1 MGFRTNGAE
10 FNPDSNIVLLNQ
22 HCADK
27 VRRIFGNFPRMEKLV
42 EDAATA
48 IPKFLET
55 VDTLTRRSGLMLPE
69 DSLEHLKK
77 AHRNLTAPPDSGPQA
92 SKEEKQSFTIARV
105 CQAHWL
111 AMLSLQHC
119 ADVIDRRHRGWLV
132 HCKYGKAVKSAC
144 LSLRLPNGDQVVL
157 DSPVVIPD
165 RFSRPNAANALVQVR
180 DLVAHYLRQDLTR

>member
-1 MGFRTNGAE
+1 M
-10 FNPDSNIVLLNQ
+10 
-22 HCADK
+22 
-27 VRRIFGNFPRMEKLV
+27 
-42 EDAATA
+42 
-48 IPKFLET
+48 
-55 VDTLTRRSGLMLPE
+55 
-69 DSLEHLKK
+69 EHLKK

-92 SKEEKQSFTIARV
+92 SKEEKQSFKIARV

-111 AMLSLQHC
+111 TIRSLQHC